1 MLPFRETVLLV
12 EDDVEFARLIHKMI
26 LDQRG
31 EQIEVI
37 HARNVADAREIV
49 SSNMPDIILTD
60 IVPDNNQ
67 GVNAIE
73 ALQSMAPS
81 IPIIVLSSWEYEN
94 MAVQALKMGAQDY
107 LYKKDVTPDI
117 LIRSI
122 AYALERSRTQEGL
135 LISEERLRAQYAGIP
150 VPTFTFRIDP
160 EDFTLINFNLAANEI
175 IGVADGGNIGMSA
188 LLLFKDKHEIID
200 LMHQCAQDQ
209 ENKNRELAYKDTD
222 TGKTTFYSV
231 NCSFL
236 PRDLV
241 MVCIEDITEKKA
253 AHELLKR
260 AHDEL
265 QEEVAQ
271 HTSELK
277 RQNELLQKETETRA
291 KIERKLAVTADR
303 LTEETHEETTGH
315 FRLLAENT
323 RDVIFHYRFMP
334 STGFEYISPSAETM
348 TGYAVDEFYNDPNL
362 LTKIIHPDD
371 RKRFTQRLSDRDFS
385 EESFIMRIRKK
396 DKTTLWIEL
405 SVKPQMNE
413 SGSVTGI
420 HGIIRNITDR
430 KHNEDRWRLIVEILE
445 TLNISLEKTDAIR
458 SILLL
463 LKEHSGLDAV
473 GIRLKQGSDYPLYE
487 VIGRDNTYVK
497 KDMSLCVKRKGKE
510 KEKETAK
517 SDDLAC
523 LCGKVLSDRLDKDAP
538 YRTKGGSFWSN
549 EMDTLFPKLKKRHPE
564 DTYRGY
570 CVKEGFTSLAL
581 IPIRTDNEIIGV
593 LQLHGKTR
601 EALGRDDI
609 RFYEGISKSI
619 GIAFK
624 RKMDEEKLRTLSI
637 TDRLT
642 GLYNQHYFFERLG
655 EEIKRAARISYP
667 VSLIMLDLD
676 NFKEYND
683 THGHL
688 EGNKL
693 LRKTGKA
700 IQSCIKHDV
709 DSAFRYGGDEF
720 TVILPHADG
729 NQAKRVVNRI
739 IKTVKNELASI
750 QISGG
755 AACTKTAK
763 TITDLINAADLA
775 MYENKATKKK
785 KGANVKKTSSV

>member
-1 MLPFRETVLLV
+1 MLLV

-37 HARNVADAREIV
+37 HARNVAEAREIV
-49 SSNMPDIILTD
+49 SSNIPDIILTD
-60 IVPDNNQ
+60 IIPDNSR
-67 GVNAIE
+67 GVNTIE
-73 ALQSMAPS
+73 ALQSIAPS

-188 LLLFKDKHEIID
+188 LLLFKEKHEIID

-209 ENKNRELAYKDTD
+209 ENKKRELAYPDTD
-222 TGKTTFYSV
+222 TETTKFYSV

-236 PRDLV
+236 PRDLI
-241 MVCIEDITEKKA
+241 MVFIEDITEKKA
-253 AHELLKR
+253 AHDLLKR

-265 QEEVAQ
+265 QEEVEQ
-271 HTSELK
+271 RTSELK
-277 RQNELLQKETETRA
+277 RQNELLQNEVETRA
-291 KIERKLAVTADR
+291 QIGRKLAVTGDGI
-303 LTEETHEETTGH
+303 TEKVYEETTGH
-315 FRLLAENT
+315 FRLLAENA
-323 RDVIFHYRFMP
+323 RDVIFHYLLIP
-334 STGFEYISPSAETM
+334 SAGFEFISPSAETM
-348 TGYAVDEFYNDPNL
+348 TGYAVDEFYNDPKL

-371 RKRFTQRLSDRDFS
+371 RKCFTQRLSDRDFS
-385 EESFIMRIRKK
+385 EESFLMRIRKK

-405 SVKPQMNE
+405 SVKPQMSE

-430 KHNEDRWRLIVEILE
+430 KHNEERWRLIVEILE
-445 TLNISLEKTDAIR
+445 ILNISLEKTDAIR

-463 LKEHSGLDAV
+463 LKEYSGLDAV

-487 VIGRDNTYVK
+487 VIGRDNAYVK
-497 KDMSLCVKRKGKE
+497 KDMSLCQKPKGKE
-510 KEKETAK
+510 GETDQ
-517 SDDLAC
+517 SDELLC
-523 LCGKVLSDRLDKDAP
+523 LCGKVLSGRLDKDAP

-549 EMDTLFPKLKKRHPE
+549 DMDILLPKLKKRYPE
-564 DTYRGY
+564 DIYRGY

-593 LQLHGKTR
+593 FQLYGKKGGAF
-601 EALGRDDI
+601 EVDDI
-609 RFYEGISKSI
+609 HFYEGISKSI

-642 GLYNQHYFFERLG
+642 GLHNQHYFFERLG
-655 EEIKRAARISYP
+655 EEIKRAVRMSYP

-693 LRKTGKA
+693 LRRVGKV
-700 IQSCIKHDV
+700 IQSCIKEDV

-720 TVILPHADG
+720 TVILPYADG

-739 IKTVKNELASI
+739 IKTVKSELASI

-785 KGANVKKTSSV
+785 KGANVKKPSST